1 MSHCLMTTLRIRR
14 SENLALLRAG
24 KIDQIVCPLER
35 DHSLGRR
42 WLITDILT
50 ETPCPYE
57 AIPHLRRL
65 FPEMKP
71 EEWSRL
77 LTDYDVLTQE
87 VLEAF
92 LSEDMLDLNHNTL
105 LFYALSPTRTVHP
118 SQKRDM
124 AETLLDA
131 GVDVNECMGEYRT
144 PFLIEYLEE
153 VLYEIEGEDV
163 EESVRILLPWLLERG
178 ADPLL
183 EDRMG
188 MNTLDHVRGF
198 RDMPERQKN
207 WILAELERWV

>member
-1 MSHCLMTTLRIRR
+1 MTMLRIRR

-24 KIDQIVCPLER
+24 KIDQIVGTLER
-35 DHSLGRR
+35 EHAMGRR

-50 ETPCPYE
+50 ETPCPRD

-65 FPEMKP
+65 FPEIKP

-105 LFYALSPTRTVHP
+105 LFYVLSLKRDIHP
-118 SQKRDM
+118 SQQRDM

-131 GVDVNECMGEYRT
+131 GVDVNECAGEYRT
-144 PFLIEYLEE
+144 PFLMEYLEE

-163 EESVRILLPWLLERG
+163 EESVRILLPWLLEQG

-188 MNTLDHVRGF
+188 MNALDLVRSF
-198 RDMPERQKN
+198 RDMPRRQKN
-207 WILAELERWV
+207 GILAELERWV